1 MRGFLDRL
9 IRHNGSFIAHAL
21 REAAKQI
28 ELAAPGSARAGIMLF
43 ITTGGIKMAEFQAS
57 DELVSATGRVA
68 PLDAKGNPTVL
79 DGTLAWTSS
88 DESVA
93 TVEVDPSDQLS
104 ATVTIGNPGV
114 ALIEAVSQEM
124 DNETGD
130 AYEFRAQG
138 TITVTPGDA
147 TVGSIEFTAN
157 A

>member
-9 IRHNGSFIAHAL
+9 IRHNGPFIAHAL

-28 ELAAPGSARAGIMLF
+28 ELAAPGPARAGAMVFL
-43 ITTGGIKMAEFQAS
+43 TKGGTAVAEFTAS

-68 PLDAKGNPTVL
+68 PMDAKGNPTTL

-93 TVEVDPSDQLS
+93 TVAADTGDPLS

-114 ALIEAVSQEM
+114 ALIEAVSQET

-130 AYEFRAQG
+130 PYEFRAQG

>member
-9 IRHNGSFIAHAL
+9 IQHNGPFIARAL
-21 REAAKQI
+21 REAARQI
-28 ELAAPGSARAGIMLF
+28 ELAAPGPARASVMVFL
-43 ITTGGIKMAEFQAS
+43 TKGGIEVAEFQAS

-68 PLDAKGNPTVL
+68 PMDAKGNPTQL
-79 DGTLAWTSS
+79 DGTLSWTSS
-88 DESVA
+88 DDSVA
-93 TVEVDPSDQLS
+93 TVEADASDPLA

-114 ALIEAVSQEM
+114 ALIEAVSQET

-130 AYEFRAQG
+130 PYEFRAQG
-138 TITVTPGDA
+138 TITVTAGDA